1 MSRATGSTRAP
12 TAAWCRC
19 RARWPRGSS
28 RRWARARH
36 LCARSLSEDPEDQGG
51 RMDPIV
57 MFGIAAVVLVV
68 GYLLVMRVF
77 FKDSK
82 ELDKKIDYSKMKEW
96 KDED

>member
-1 MSRATGSTRAP
+1 
-12 TAAWCRC
+12 
-19 RARWPRGSS
+19 
-28 RRWARARH
+28 
-36 LCARSLSEDPEDQGG
+36 
-51 RMDPIV
+51 MDPLV
-57 MFGIAAVVLVV
+57 MFGVVAVVLVV